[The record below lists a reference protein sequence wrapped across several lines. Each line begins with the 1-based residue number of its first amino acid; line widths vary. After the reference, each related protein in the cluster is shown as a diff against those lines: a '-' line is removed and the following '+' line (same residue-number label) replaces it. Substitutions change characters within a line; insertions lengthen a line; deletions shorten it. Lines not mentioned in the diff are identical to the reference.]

1 MPKQLKVVMAQL
13 NLLVG
18 DIQGNTTKIIEG
30 ALEAKR
36 VFAAD
41 IVTFPE
47 LSLTSYPP
55 EDLLLRP
62 SLKLR
67 IDKALQRILDAD
79 LDIYLVVGYPLSEQ
93 GRLYNALSVIK
104 GSQIITSYRKQCL
117 PNYQVFD
124 ERRYFTAG
132 QDAAVVE
139 IEGFKVAL
147 TICEDMWEEGPTLQ
161 AAEAGAQLLLNIN
174 ASPYHR
180 DKPLERAQLLK
191 ERAQLAKCPIIYTNL
206 VGGQDELVF
215 DGSSMAVSA
224 QGDCIVRAPSFEEGF
239 FFLSLSET
247 AQGLSIDAPQEA
259 PAALDST
266 EAGLYKALVLGVR
279 DYVYKNGFKGV
290 VLGLSGGIDS
300 ALTLAVAADALGPES
315 VKAVMM
321 PFDYTSQLSLDLA
334 QEQAKTLGV
343 EYSVIPIS
351 AAFKSFASA
360 LEGEFAGLPVDVT
373 EQNIQARCRGVM
385 LMAISN
391 KTGRLV
397 LTTGNKSEIA
407 VGYCTLYGDM
417 AGGFDVLKDVAKT
430 MVYRLCA
437 YRNGLPDARDRAVI
451 PFEVIERA
459 PSAELAPDQV
469 DQDSLPPYDVL
480 DTILELYV
488 EKDMSAAHII
498 AQGFD
503 ENTVRRVLRLV
514 DINEYKRRQS
524 AVGVR
529 LTTRGFGRD
538 RRYPITSGWEL
549 GE

>member
-36 VFAAD
+36 VYAAD
-41 IVTFPE
+41 IVIFPE

-67 IDKALQRILDAD
+67 IDKALQRIVDAQLD
-79 LDIYLVVGYPLSEQ
+79 LYLVVGYPLNEE
-93 GRLYNALSVIK
+93 GRLYNALSLIK
-104 GSQIITSYRKQCL
+104 GTQIITTYRKQCL

-132 QDAAVVE
+132 QSCAIAE
-139 IEGFKVAL
+139 IAGFKVAL
-147 TICEDMWEEGPTLQ
+147 TICEDMWERGPTLQ

-180 DKPLERAQLLK
+180 DKPFERAQLLK

-206 VGGQDELVF
+206 VGSQDELVF

-224 QGDCIVRAPSFEEGF
+224 EGECIVRAPSFEEGF
-239 FFLSLSET
+239 YFLSLTET
-247 AQGLSIDAPQEA
+247 GQGLCIDAPQE
-259 PAALDST
+259 PPMALDST

-279 DYVYKNGFKGV
+279 DYVTKNGFKGV

-300 ALTLAVAADALGPES
+300 ALTLVIAADALGAEC

-334 QEQAKTLGV
+334 QQQATILGV

-351 AAFKSFASA
+351 SAFRSFTAA
-360 LEGEFAGLPVDVT
+360 LEDEFAGLPVDVT

-430 MVYRLCA
+430 MVYRLCE
-437 YRNGLPDARDRAVI
+437 YRNSFADAQNAAVI
-451 PFEVIERA
+451 PVAVIERA
-459 PSAELAPDQV
+459 PSAELAPGQV

-488 EKDMSAAHII
+488 EKDFSAAQII
-498 AQGFD
+498 AQGFE

-524 AVGVR
+524 PVGVR

>member
-79 LDIYLVVGYPLSEQ
+79 LDLFLVVGYPLSEH
-93 GRLYNALSVIK
+93 GRLYNALSLIK
-104 GSQIITSYRKQCL
+104 GTQIITTYRKQCL

-124 ERRYFTAG
+124 ERRYFTPG
-132 QDAAVVE
+132 QSAAIVE

-161 AAEAGAQLLLNIN
+161 AAEAGAALLLNIN

-180 DKPLERAQLLK
+180 DKPSERAELLK
-191 ERAQLAKCPIIYTNL
+191 QRAQLAKCPIIYTNL

-239 FFLSLSET
+239 YFLSLTAT
-247 AQGLSIDAPQEA
+247 AQGLRIDTPQEA
-259 PAALDST
+259 PVALDST

-300 ALTLAVAADALGPES
+300 ALTLAVAVDALGPES

-334 QEQAKTLGV
+334 QEQAHTLGV

-351 AAFKSFASA
+351 SSFKSFAEA
-360 LEGEFAGLPVDVT
+360 LQNEFEGLPVDVT

-437 YRNGLPDARDRAVI
+437 YRNGLADAQDAAVI
-451 PFEVIERA
+451 PVAVIERA

-469 DQDSLPPYDVL
+469 DADSLPPYDIL
-480 DTILELYV
+480 DTILEFYV
-488 EKDMSAAHII
+488 EKDMSAAQII
-498 AQGFD
+498 AQGF
-503 ENTVRRVLRLV
+503 EESTVRRVLRLV